1 MINCEATDFL
11 YPMKADIYY
20 SIISQNSYGQ
30 PKKEWIFDRTIVCNA
45 TPLGGAGKEDI
56 KPEVFLQNDGKLLSR
71 VKSDPRTSSTQSN
84 YAITNIL
91 ATNIRN
97 AQDSVIYKETS
108 GPRSGRATIFEFGTV
123 EPFTGPFGNVEYY
136 KLLWRRTENQSVGD

>member
-1 MINCEATDFL
+1 MTNCEATDFL

-56 KPEVFLQNDGKLLSR
+56 KPEVFLQNDGKLLYR
-71 VKSDPRTSSTQSN
+71 VKSDPITSSTQSN
-84 YAITNIL
+84 YEIKNIL

>member
-1 MINCEATDFL
+1 MVNCEDTDFL

-30 PKKEWIFDRTIVCNA
+30 PKKEWIFDRTVVCNA

-71 VKSDPRTSSTQSN
+71 VKSDPRTSSTESN

>member
-1 MINCEATDFL
+1 MTNCESTDFL

>member
-71 VKSDPRTSSTQSN
+71 VKSDPRTSSNESN

>member
-1 MINCEATDFL
+1 MTNCESTDFL

-71 VKSDPRTSSTQSN
+71 VKSDPRISSTQSN

>member
-1 MINCEATDFL
+1 MTNCEATDFL

>member
-30 PKKEWIFDRTIVCNA
+30 PKKEWIFDRTVVCNA

-71 VKSDPRTSSTQSN
+71 VKSDPRTSSTESN

>member
-20 SIISQNSYGQ
+20 SVISQNSYGQ
-30 PKKEWIFDRTIVCNA
+30 PKKEWIFDRTVVCNA

-71 VKSDPRTSSTQSN
+71 VKSDPRTSSTESN

>member
-1 MINCEATDFL
+1 MVNCEATDFL

-30 PKKEWIFDRTIVCNA
+30 PKKEWIFDRTVVCNA

-71 VKSDPRTSSTQSN
+71 VKSDPRTSSTESN

>member
-71 VKSDPRTSSTQSN
+71 VKSDPRISSTESN